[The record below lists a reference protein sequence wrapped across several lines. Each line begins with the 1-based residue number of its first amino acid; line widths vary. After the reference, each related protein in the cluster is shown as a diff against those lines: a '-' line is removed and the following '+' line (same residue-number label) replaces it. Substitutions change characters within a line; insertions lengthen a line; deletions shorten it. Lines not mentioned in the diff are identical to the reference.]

1 MTYFFYFGHPAQFHF
16 YKIIVKTLKE
26 EGNNVFLFIK
36 KKDVLE
42 ELVRETGWEYQNILP
57 SKRNKSKLSIFL
69 ALLKRDIIIS
79 YKVIK
84 HHPDMLISSDP
95 SFSHVGFIYR
105 IPCLNFMDDDYDA
118 TGFYA
123 RITYPFTTTIIT
135 PDSVRVGRWEHKRV
149 SYKGYMKLAYLHPNW
164 FSPDVTR
171 IGSLESK
178 RYFMI
183 RISGLGAHHD
193 LGKRGVSISLLKMII
208 KKLNPHGKV
217 IISSEGAIDPEF
229 ENYKMN
235 IPPADMHHFLY
246 HANVL
251 ISDSQSM
258 TGEAAVLGVPS
269 IRISSFKG
277 KLSVLEEMEHRYGLT
292 FAYDP
297 DDTEEIIR
305 KVVELIE
312 ISDLKEVFQ
321 NRRQKMLND
330 KIDVTSFSIWFIK
343 NYPGS
348 KFIMNSFPAY
358 ADRFK

>member
-57 SKRNKSKLSIFL
+57 GKRNKSKLSIFL

-178 RYFMI
+178 RYSMI
-183 RISGLGAHHD
+183 RLSGLGAHHD
-193 LGKRGVSISLLKMII
+193 SGKSGISISLLKKII
-208 KKLNPHGKV
+208 QKLTSNGRV
-217 IISSEGAIDPEF
+217 IISSEGALDPEF

-246 HANVL
+246 HAKAL

-258 TGEAAVLGVPS
+258 SGEAAVLGVPS

-277 KLSVLEEMEHRYGLT
+277 KLSVLEELEHTYGLT
-292 FAYDP
+292 FAFEP
-297 DDTEEIIR
+297 ENTNAILSKITELTEM
-305 KVVELIE
+305 
-312 ISDLKEVFQ
+312 SDLNGVFQ
-321 NRRQKMLND
+321 QRRQKMLLE
-330 KIDVTSFSIWFIK
+330 KTDVTAIATRFIK
-343 NYPGS
+343 YYPCSNS
-348 KFIMNSFPAY
+348 KLIRQP
-358 ADRFK
+358 D